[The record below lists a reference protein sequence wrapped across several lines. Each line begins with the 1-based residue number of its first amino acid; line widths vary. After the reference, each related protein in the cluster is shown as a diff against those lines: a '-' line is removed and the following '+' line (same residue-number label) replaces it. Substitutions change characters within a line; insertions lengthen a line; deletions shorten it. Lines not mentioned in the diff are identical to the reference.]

1 MQRRRV
7 SLSDVKTY
15 KTTQT
20 CFCSSNVTFELQ
32 CAERRL
38 KTLILISVGETT
50 SGGKFWKLL
59 HEIWRGNFGILI
71 HQVFEVRSFEEYFF
85 WRVTCFYSLLRNAVN
100 LSYVYKT
107 DLAWW
112 VSLADF
118 TAVSSAAEKQKWV
131 SGFGHFKTRK
141 ETFMLKCWNEIWGAG
156 LDLPHVELCKRNRRF
171 ARRLSTSSVFS
182 MPPENTE

>member
-7 SLSDVKTY
+7 SLSEVKTY

-20 CFCSSNVTFELQ
+20 CFCSSNVTSELQ

-38 KTLILISVGETT
+38 KTLRKVLKAT
-50 SGGKFWKLL
+50 SWNLTWKLRYFNSSGVWGSFF
-59 HEIWRGNFGILI
+59 WR
-71 HQVFEVRSFEEYFF
+71 VFF
-85 WRVTCFYSLLRNAVN
+85 WRVTCFYSLLRNVN

-182 MPPENTE
+182 MSPENTE